1 MLRSVV
7 SRWFTPR
14 RVSEL
19 RPAVI
24 ELVSECVAPLTARG
38 GGDFESEVARRIPA
52 PVFCWMMGAP
62 TSQADELFALS
73 NTLLEFFDGDPEKAG
88 GIEAAIEQMKA
99 FVDELASTKRAKPG
113 DDLMTILLEAADEG
127 IVSMDDA
134 YSIALEL
141 LAASSDNT
149 ARSACHVV
157 AQLASR
163 PSDWGRLR
171 SDPRLIAGA
180 IEECLRVAPV
190 VEIDM
195 HFSQVP
201 TVVQDVEVPADT
213 IAWLNILAANCDPA
227 VYPDPQVF
235 DLTRRHAR
243 PQLNFGLGRHFCIGA
258 ALARME
264 LEAVLSVATQQWA
277 RLAPAAEPGSEWS
290 RKTPTGELAI
300 VVEAACS

>member
-1 MLRSVV
+1 
-7 SRWFTPR
+7 
-14 RVSEL
+14 
-19 RPAVI
+19 
-24 ELVSECVAPLTARG
+24 
-38 GGDFESEVARRIPA
+38 
-52 PVFCWMMGAP
+52 MMGAP

-73 NTLLEFFDGDPEKAG
+73 NTLLEFFDGDAEKAG
-88 GIEAAIEQMKA
+88 AIEAAIEQMKS
-99 FVDELASTKRAKPG
+99 FVDELAATKRAKPG
-113 DDLMTILLEAADEG
+113 DDLMTILLDAADKG

-134 YSIALEL
+134 CSIALEL

-149 ARSACHVV
+149 ARSACHIV

-163 PSDWGRLR
+163 PGDWLRLR

-180 IEECLRVAPV
+180 IEECLRFAPV

-195 HFSQVP
+195 HVSQVP

-213 IAWLNILAANCDPA
+213 IAWLSILAANHDPT

-235 DLTRRHAR
+235 DLSRRHAR

-264 LEAVLSVATQQWA
+264 LEALLSVLTQQWSS
-277 RLAPAAEPGSEWS
+277 LAPAVEPGSKWNRE
-290 RKTPTGELAI
+290 TLAGELAI
-300 VVEAACS
+300 VVKAASS